1 MNQSTT
7 PSPEDVVLAY
17 LKAYVTQDASERK
30 DMLDRCWADDGV
42 YQDPNSRVEGR
53 ANMLA
58 NIESFHQ
65 RLPGATFKL
74 ASGVDAHH
82 GMLRFRWI
90 MFGANG
96 EQLVEGFDIGELDAS
111 GRLRRIT
118 GFFGPFPDPPT
129 TWDPHLVETSAGR

>member
-1 MNQSTT
+1 MNQASTT
-7 PSPEDVVLAY
+7 GPEEMVLAY
-17 LKAYVTQDASERK
+17 LKAYVTHDASERN
-30 DMLDRCWADDGV
+30 DMLDRCWAEDGV
-42 YQDPNSRVEGR
+42 YQNPNTRTEGR

-82 GMLRFRWI
+82 GRLRFRRI

-96 EQLVEGFDIGELDAS
+96 ERLAEGFDIGEFDTS
-111 GRLRRIT
+111 GRLKRIT
-118 GFFGPFPDPPT
+118 GFFGPFPDPPIR
-129 TWDPHLVETSAGR
+129 WDPQIVETSANR